1 MLNMKFPILKN
12 IELFKNIEYIN
23 PLKQE
28 LVSRIVKEAHN
39 DAYVKRILIFGSSTR
54 DDCRPDSD
62 IDICIDWTED
72 CYDHEAGILKAF
84 TRNMWKKISHITE
97 GNVDIVEY
105 DYLKG
110 TVIEEAARNG
120 VVVYII

>member
-1 MLNMKFPILKN
+1 MLNMKFPTLKN

-72 CYDHEAGILKAF
+72 CYDHEEGILKA
-84 TRNMWKKISHITE
+84 WKKKMLTKVTKITANMMASSHSFQA
-97 GNVDIVEY
+97 
-105 DYLKG
+105 LCFSPSL
-110 TVIEEAARNG
+110 
-120 VVVYII
+120 